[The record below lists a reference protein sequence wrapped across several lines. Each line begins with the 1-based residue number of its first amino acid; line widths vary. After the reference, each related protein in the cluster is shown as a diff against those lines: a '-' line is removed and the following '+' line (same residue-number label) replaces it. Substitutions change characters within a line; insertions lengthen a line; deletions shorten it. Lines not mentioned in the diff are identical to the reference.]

1 MNIMRNKVS
10 VAGDKENA
18 DAPGNTYLIPQK
30 INNMFE
36 RVQTILAKQ
45 LRLAPEKITPE
56 SRIMKDLGADSL
68 DILQLLMRIEDQYGI
83 VIPDQALAKFET
95 VADVVAYLE
104 KQESNL

>member
-1 MNIMRNKVS
+1 MYLPGGKKI
-10 VAGDKENA
+10 A
-18 DAPGNTYLIPQK
+18 DAPGKYIPYSTTLI
-30 INNMFE
+30 NMFE

-104 KQESNL
+104 QQENQ

>member
-1 MNIMRNKVS
+1 
-10 VAGDKENA
+10 
-18 DAPGNTYLIPQK
+18 
-30 INNMFE
+30 MFE

-83 VIPDQALAKFET
+83 VIPDEELATFNI
-95 VADVVAYLE
+95 VQDVVDYLE
-104 KQESNL
+104 KQEISLGDIAKEPANL